1 MFASTRSGPLFTPT
15 MKRSTT
21 RKEEAFTIPELV
33 TSLVIAGV
41 VVTAGISL
49 SSMIQRSG
57 REDLLST
64 TETSKTD
71 VALDQIVDEVNQSQK
86 IFITPSE
93 LPSHCSV
100 GGGSM
105 FLAFMLPAQAYGKG
119 EYQTQNTPTGAKTI
133 AEQNELLCPVVIG
146 LKNPANGERGPR
158 VVYRYGPGIDSKGFY
173 QPTSKKAVQTL
184 PILEGVNT
192 NISGAPRSCKTN
204 WTLKVMDGLE
214 ACIDPY
220 RRTVEMSV
228 SKVIPTATGA
238 LSRVVKRTAAGS
250 TRSLDS
256 SLIPFTGNSTGG
268 TGLGGSTC
276 YLGQCG
282 PCDGTTFVIDN
293 SGSMDY
299 DYNGR
304 RWVYSGRKM
313 RKAKNELI
321 AAIEKCGD
329 GARINV
335 YYFNSTYSKFNNQ
348 NVALN
353 ATTRNNISQ
362 FINNIQATGGTE
374 PWGAMD
380 SLMQDP
386 SVKRIVILTDGMPSR
401 TSGSCIAGGNALY
414 SDCYATYN
422 ANRRA
427 GNPVQIDSVALET
440 QCNSG
445 WGSWLG
451 ALSSKTGGSCV
462 VAQ

>member
-1 MFASTRSGPLFTPT
+1 MPA
-15 MKRSTT
+15 MKRSTP

-33 TSLVIAGV
+33 TSLVIAGI

-49 SSMIQRSG
+49 SSMIQRSS

-64 TETSKTD
+64 TETSRTD
-71 VALDQIVDEVNQSQK
+71 VALDQIVDEANQSQK
-86 IFITPSE
+86 ILITNSE
-93 LPSHCSV
+93 LPTGCSA
-100 GGGSM
+100 GGGNM
-105 FLAFMLPAQAYGKG
+105 FLAFQLPAQAYGKG
-119 EYQTQNTPTGAKTI
+119 EYQTQNTSTGVKTI
-133 AEQNELLCPVVIG
+133 AEQNTLLCPIVVG
-146 LKNPANGERGPR
+146 LKSPANGERGPR
-158 VVYRYGPGIDSKGFY
+158 VLYRYGPSIDSKGFY
-173 QPTSKKAVQTL
+173 QPTSVIPVQTL
-184 PILEGVNT
+184 PILEGVNSR
-192 NISGAPRSCKTN
+192 ISGATRSCKTG
-204 WTLKVMDGLE
+204 WTRLAMDGLE

-220 RRTVEMSV
+220 RRTVQMSV

-335 YYFNSTYSKFNNQ
+335 YYFNSTYGKFNNQ

-353 ATTRNNISQ
+353 ATTRNNISR

-386 SVKRIVILTDGMPSR
+386 SVKRIVILTDGMPSS
-401 TSGSCIAGGNALY
+401 TSGSCIAGGYTQY

-427 GNPVQIDSVALET
+427 GNPVKIDSVALET

-445 WGSWLG
+445 WGYWLG
-451 ALSSKTGGSCV
+451 ALSSRTGGSCV